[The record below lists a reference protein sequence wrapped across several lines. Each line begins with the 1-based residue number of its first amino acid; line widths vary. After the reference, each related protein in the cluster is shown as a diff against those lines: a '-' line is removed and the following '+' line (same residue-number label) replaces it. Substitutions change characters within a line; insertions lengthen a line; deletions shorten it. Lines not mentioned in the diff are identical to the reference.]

1 LTAQDGERGA
11 QLTELRG
18 ERVVIVPA
26 GSEHAERLRELRA
39 HPEVARWWGPPPRD
53 WPLGPEPDVERFA
66 IVAGAE
72 LVGAIQF
79 WEETDPGSRYA
90 DVDIFIG
97 RESQGLGLGTEAMR
111 LIVHHLVEDRGHHRV
126 TLSTAVDNAR
136 AIHVYEKVGFRPVGV
151 TRKSSLNE
159 LSGEWEDELLMEYV
173 V

>member
-11 QLTELRG
+11 QLTQLRG

-53 WPLGPEPDVERFA
+53 WPLGPEPDIERFA
-66 IVAGAE
+66 ILLEGE
-72 LVGAIQF
+72 PVGALQF
-79 WEETDPGSRYA
+79 WEETDPGLRHA
-90 DVDIFIG
+90 DVDILIAHD
-97 RESQGLGLGTEAMR
+97 SQDRGLGTEAMR
-111 LIVHHLVEDRGHHRV
+111 VIVRHLVEERGHHRV